1 MDLSTSAITYT
12 LHRVYNV
19 HLSHS
24 LQQVR
29 LNIRFIQKKMSPM
42 NVGKD
47 WTLAR
52 GIRLMSASF
61 LAYDNIDI

>member
-1 MDLSTSAITYT
+1 MDLSTSAFTYT

-19 HLSHS
+19 HLNHS
-24 LQQVR
+24 LQQVT
-29 LNIRFIQKKMSPM
+29 LNIRFIQKIISPT

-52 GIRLMSASF
+52 GMRLMSASF